1 LEVLAQDYRQ
11 EFTPKSPSEMA
22 LVDSVIAADWQ
33 LRPLR
38 KIEARLWQQELADPS
53 PAAEFGEAYGRNQR
67 LDQLQRRIQT
77 TGALLPSGAQTDPT
91 DSESG

>member
-1 LEVLAQDYRQ
+1 MPILEALAQDYRQ

-53 PAAEFGEAYGRNQR
+53 SC
-67 LDQLQRRIQT
+67 RRVRRS
-77 TGALLPSGAQTDPT
+77 LRP
-91 DSESG
+91 